1 MQKAYSIFVLI
12 ILKNMNKIQNLIKKT
27 EEKNKKSSFTVST
40 NSLNDLLD
48 GKKTNEITYSENDMT
63 KNYVKFLTD
72 VFAGVFCEVT
82 EEQVVALGDSIKAS
96 ASDFKT
102 SYQNK
107 KSVIK
112 EINDGVFIHTSMS
125 SETIR
130 IKIKN
135 VVDSFNGRLTW
146 PKDLTDKLKHASIM
160 ADDVMTSESLIKR
173 MYTFQFEREHLEDA
187 MNKKISPL
195 EFQRFVK
202 DFDSDYFTSFFSAY
216 EHYINTWKK
225 EPNKYKT
232 EDYLN

>member
-1 MQKAYSIFVLI
+1 
-12 ILKNMNKIQNLIKKT
+12 MNPLQTLIKKT
-27 EEKNKKSSFTVST
+27 EEKNKKSSFTVS
-40 NSLNDLLD
+40 NESSVDLLFSD
-48 GKKTNEITYSENDMT
+48 KKAVEITYSENDLT

-82 EEQVVALGDSIKAS
+82 EAQVVALGDSIKAS

-112 EINDGVFIHTSMS
+112 EISDGVFIHTSMN
-125 SETIR
+125 SETMR

-135 VVDSFNGRLTW
+135 VVDSFNGELTW

-160 ADDVMTSESLIKR
+160 ADDVMTSESLVKR
-173 MYTFQFEREHLEDA
+173 MYTFQFEKEHLEDE
-187 MNKKISPL
+187 MDKKISPL

-216 EHYINTWKK
+216 DHYVKLWKK
-225 EPNKYKT
+225 NPNKYKT
-232 EDYLN
+232 EDYLD